1 MRIYNVRGFK
11 AVKVRSDGKVLLLEI
26 ATTEGDVGIP
36 IPTNALTALIPAL
49 VKGGAD
55 ANTAAGL
62 ADVRNVF
69 DVKEVSA
76 GLPADKNGLVI
87 YLTLPQGLE
96 GGTGFRVDIE
106 TARRLSQTLA
116 ELVAQSGES
125 PKMVP

>member
-1 MRIYNVRGFK
+1 MKIYNVRGFK

-125 PKMVP
+125 PKTVP

>member
-1 MRIYNVRGFK
+1 MKVYNVRGFK
-11 AVKVRSDGKVLLLEI
+11 AIKVRSDGKLLLLEI

-36 IPTNALTALIPAL
+36 IPTKALTALIPAL
-49 VKGGAD
+49 VKGGED
-55 ANTAAGL
+55 ANAAAGQ

-69 DVKEVSA
+69 DVKEVNVS
-76 GLPADKNGLVI
+76 LPADKNGLVI

-125 PKMVP
+125 PKTQ

>member
-1 MRIYNVRGFK
+1 MKIYNVRGFK

>member
-1 MRIYNVRGFK
+1 MKIHNVRGFK

-125 PKMVP
+125 PKTVP